1 MPSQVTS
8 QLIWNITYLA
18 LNITYTFIDE
28 FVTISYSCA
37 EERPSRTKAPLH
49 TKKLKLSPLSQNSKK
64 RKKHTA
70 GRLSILTYTRKE
82 TWLTASDSKTCK
94 VCFYNFGV
102 QQARGSAPL
111 IFRKRNSFFGC
122 CVLLLWTGAT
132 GPKECGTRQRRVLAP
147 EDLSTGMAPRI
158 GHPETDADQPFRDL
172 DVAYFSRKRCRYRHV
187 WWNNCETWSIRVC
200 KLVIIRIRKR
210 NWKCKTPVKR
220 DLLMD
225 CFVSGIYYCYCS
237 RELFYAIELDL
248 SLRNT

>member
-1 MPSQVTS
+1 MPNQVTS
-8 QLIWNITYLA
+8 QLIWNITYSA

-111 IFRKRNSFFGC
+111 IFQKKKF
-122 CVLLLWTGAT
+122 LLWVLCIAT
-132 GPKECGTRQRRVLAP
+132 LGRRDRAKRMRHPAKTRSGPWRLKHWNGS
-147 EDLSTGMAPRI
+147 EDWSPRN
-158 GHPETDADQPFRDL
+158 
-172 DVAYFSRKRCRYRHV
+172 RCRPTISRSRCCLFLEETLPLSPCLV
-187 WWNNCETWSIRVC
+187 EQLWNVINSCLQASDHSHPKK
-200 KLVIIRIRKR
+200 KLK
-210 NWKCKTPVKR
+210 
-220 DLLMD
+220 M
-225 CFVSGIYYCYCS
+225 
-237 RELFYAIELDL
+237 
-248 SLRNT
+248 